1 MTEETK
7 NKIEEEMKKVHG
19 NQDSLTLHQK
29 LVKVQN
35 ELKAPKSEW
44 NDFNK
49 FAYRSQEGILEA
61 VKPILEHYGLTI
73 TLNDSIEFIGD
84 RFYIKATAIL
94 SDDHDQICV
103 DAYAR
108 EAKEKKGMDD
118 SQLTGSC
125 SSYARKYALC
135 GLFAISNDTD
145 ADEEKQENALDQKLL
160 DQCNELKIDLK
171 KVAIYYKKDEK
182 ALTNE
187 DLENAIKQ
195 QLEAR
200 KKAQEKK
207 QQKEASNGAN

>member
-1 MTEETK
+1 M
-7 NKIEEEMKKVHG
+7 
-19 NQDSLTLHQK
+19 TLHQK

-61 VKPILEHYGLTI
+61 VKPILAKYDLTI
-73 TLNDSIEFIGD
+73 TLNDTIEFIGD
-84 RFYIKATAIL
+84 RFYVKATAIV

-103 DAYAR
+103 DAFAR

-145 ADEEKQENALDQKLL
+145 ADETNNGEEQPNTQQQVALDPNLIKQAQEIDITLDKL
-160 DQCNELKIDLK
+160 
-171 KVAIYYKKDEK
+171 AIYLKKDEK

-187 DLENAIKQ
+187 DLQTAITRRTK
-195 QLEAR
+195 AR
-200 KKAQEKK
+200 AK
-207 QQKEASNGAN
+207 KEASNG